1 MALRYGARR
10 RRRNAVAYGKHG
22 KVLRWMI
29 VRLMIDYD
37 WKAPQIERHLSV
49 QGRFRTISVA
59 TIRRIVKIWRE
70 TGDVAT
76 PREGTRRRQGS
87 MLPQHW
93 QELRTALHYSPDLF
107 LDEMK
112 TVLWLAFEVR
122 YSIGVIL
129 ATMKRHGYTR
139 RVLKQLA
146 ERRDAEEE
154 RTFIDVYSSLPG
166 EYFVF
171 VDETRKDP
179 RGLHRKF
186 GYGLVGT
193 RTSVTSSFQRSS
205 SYSATGVLSLQGMIG
220 YHITAAKGVSALQF
234 MFVLAEVIL
243 PLMGPFPGPNSVL
256 VLDNAPVHHS
266 RYVRPMC
273 EAYGVRLVYPP
284 PTRTTSTPSRRPSL
298 RPRPG
303 SSATA
308 TSPAP
313 NPSGPSAAPSRASA
327 PPTPA
332 ATSRTRATTSRSSTP
347 PRSSPRNSASTSPK
361 YPLC

>member
-37 WKAPQIERHLSV
+37 WKAPQIERRLSV

-93 QELRTALHYSPDLF
+93 QALRTALHYSPDLF

-186 GYGLVGT
+186 GYAVGT
-193 RTSVTSSFQRSS
+193 RTSASSFQRSS
-205 SYSATGVLSLQGMIG
+205 SYSATGVLSLQGAIG
-220 YHITAAKGVSALQF
+220 ATSRPPRASAL
-234 MFVLAEVIL
+234 
-243 PLMGPFPGPNSVL
+243 P
-256 VLDNAPVHHS
+256 
-266 RYVRPMC
+266 R
-273 EAYGVRLVYPP
+273 GVRLVYLPP
-284 PTRTTSTPSRRPSL
+284 YANNLNPIEEAFAQTKAWLIRYRDVA
-298 RPRPG
+298 
-303 SSATA
+303 SSEPEWALGRA
-308 TSPAP
+308 LESV
-313 NPSGPSAAPSRASA
+313 SAADARGYFAHAGYDVPELH
-327 PPTPA
+327 PA
-332 ATSRTRATTSRSSTP
+332 QELAAELGLDFS
-347 PRSSPRNSASTSPK
+347 
-361 YPLC
+361 

>member
-220 YHITAAKGVSALQF
+220 YHITAAKGVNALQF

-256 VLDNAPVHHS
+256 VLDNAPVHHP

-273 EAYGVRLVYPP
+273 EACGVRIVYLPP
-284 PTRTTSTPSRRPSL
+284 YANNLNPIEEAFAQTKAWLIRYRDVA
-298 RPRPG
+298 
-303 SSATA
+303 SSEPEWALGRA
-308 TSPAP
+308 LESV
-313 NPSGPSAAPSRASA
+313 SAADARGYFAHAGYDVPELH
-327 PPTPA
+327 PA
-332 ATSRTRATTSRSSTP
+332 QELAAELGLDFS
-347 PRSSPRNSASTSPK
+347 
-361 YPLC
+361 

>member
-234 MFVLAEVIL
+234 MF
-243 PLMGPFPGPNSVL
+243 SVL

-273 EAYGVRLVYPP
+273 EAYGVRLVYLPP
-284 PTRTTSTPSRRPSL
+284 YANNLNPIEEAFAQTKAWLIRYRDVA
-298 RPRPG
+298 
-303 SSATA
+303 SSEPEWALGRA
-308 TSPAP
+308 LESV
-313 NPSGPSAAPSRASA
+313 SAADARGYFAHAGYDVPELH
-327 PPTPA
+327 PA
-332 ATSRTRATTSRSSTP
+332 QELAAELGLDFS
-347 PRSSPRNSASTSPK
+347 
-361 YPLC
+361 

>member
-234 MFVLAEVIL
+234 LNRSAV
-243 PLMGPFPGPNSVL
+243 PSV
-256 VLDNAPVHHS
+256 P
-266 RYVRPMC
+266 
-273 EAYGVRLVYPP
+273 
-284 PTRTTSTPSRRPSL
+284 
-298 RPRPG
+298 
-303 SSATA
+303 
-308 TSPAP
+308 
-313 NPSGPSAAPSRASA
+313 
-327 PPTPA
+327 
-332 ATSRTRATTSRSSTP
+332 
-347 PRSSPRNSASTSPK
+347 
-361 YPLC
+361 

>member
-29 VRLMIDYD
+29 VRLMVDYD
-37 WKAPQIERHLSV
+37 WKAPRIERHLSF

-93 QELRTALHYSPDLF
+93 QELRRALHDAPDLF
-107 LDEMK
+107 LDEMQ
-112 TVLWLAFEVR
+112 TVLWLAFDVR

-129 ATMKRHGYTR
+129 GTMKRHGYTR

-220 YHITAAKGVSALQF
+220 YHITAAKGVNALQF
-234 MFVLAEVIL
+234 LFVLAEVIL
-243 PLMGPFPGPNSVL
+243 PLMSPFPGPNSVL
-256 VLDNAPVHHS
+256 VLDNAPVHHCRYLGAARS
-266 RYVRPMC
+266 RSAPGAAPGPRPRPRARGPAAPRRRRPRGTARPRDA
-273 EAYGVRLVYPP
+273 EVFASAP
-284 PTRTTSTPSRRPSL
+284 RRPSAGT
-298 RPRPG
+298 RAA
-303 SSATA
+303 AT
-308 TSPAP
+308 
-313 NPSGPSAAPSRASA
+313 PSMPTSAA
-327 PPTPA
+327 
-332 ATSRTRATTSRSSTP
+332 
-347 PRSSPRNSASTSPK
+347 
-361 YPLC
+361 